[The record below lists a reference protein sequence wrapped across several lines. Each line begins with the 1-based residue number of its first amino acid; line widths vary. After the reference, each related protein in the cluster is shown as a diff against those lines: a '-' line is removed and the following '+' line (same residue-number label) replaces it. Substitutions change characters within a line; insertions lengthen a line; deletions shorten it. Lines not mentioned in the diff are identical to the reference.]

1 MACEFTCI
9 SWEAA
14 ATLITGLGAVVA
26 AGAVGWR
33 QTEIMKE
40 QAKIQRDQLL
50 IEDAGRKLEE
60 LKIKTDLFDRRMA
73 VYQVANEWLFAWYLH
88 GKVSTDQ
95 ELRMLQAKD
104 QSEFLFR
111 REVWSAMVEWI
122 ANARQITQAAEADP
136 TIQPVLRG
144 QRWEV
149 EWRRA
154 RDLFAPELDL
164 SGLS

>member
-14 ATLITGLGAVVA
+14 ATLITGLAAVGA

-33 QTEIMKE
+33 QTEIMNE

-50 IEDAGRKLEE
+50 IEDAMRKLEG

-73 VYQVANEWLFAWYLH
+73 VYQVANRWLFAWHLY
-88 GKVSTDQ
+88 GEVSTEQ
-95 ELRMLQAKD
+95 ELQMLQAKD
-104 QSEFLFR
+104 QAEFLFR
-111 REVWSAMVEWI
+111 REVWNAMIAWI
-122 ANARQITQAAEADP
+122 NQAQRISEAAEADP
-136 TIQPVLRG
+136 TLQPVLRG
-144 QRWEV
+144 QYWKD
-149 EWRRA
+149 EWSKA

-164 SGLS
+164 SDLS